1 MNNYF
6 LLIIALLLGSNIKAQ
21 TKFVRDLTIP
31 LTQYGL
37 PAPLAYAGGINGGMF
52 SEIDLNND
60 GIKDLFLFEKDQVY
74 KKARIST
81 FLNLGTPNT
90 ASYQYAPEYISNFPS
105 NLADWAI
112 LVDYNHDGKE
122 DIFAYSNQITAAGL
136 TVYKN
141 TSTATQ
147 LQFTL
152 EYPLLYANIPSGQS
166 NIYASSND
174 KPAIVDFDGD
184 GDLDIIAIYI
194 GGGRLEWSK
203 NIGVETLGK
212 NDTLLFDW
220 QSSCWGHFTFSPIN
234 NSAVLNVACKPA
246 PFINTG
252 DLPTTI
258 HTQEP
263 TPDPTRHNGACFV
276 IEDFNKDGLV
286 DYLGGDAVGNN
297 ILYLENGGTLSDPL
311 MISQDSLFPVYDN
324 SAFYFEFL
332 NPTHIDVNNDGKKDL
347 LVSPCKNGDAEN
359 FHNVW
364 YYKNVGLVADSFS
377 FQHDNFLV
385 NQMVDVGEGAKVCFF
400 DADADGLMD
409 IMVGNQGYYD
419 GYQTIG
425 GINYPLFESGI
436 AWYKNTGTAAAPAFT
451 LQTIDW
457 MNLFQYTINAMH
469 PTFGDL
475 DGDGDDDMIVGEE
488 TGKLFLFINSAG
500 PGVAADFSNPPIPNF
515 MGIDV
520 GKIAAPQLIDLN
532 KDNLLD
538 LVVGNEL
545 GKLRYFENSGTATT
559 PLFANNLLDF
569 GGVDVTQGL
578 SATGMAS
585 PYMYRNNS
593 GSLRLLVSNEQGYIF
608 LYDNIDS
615 NLSGTFNLV
624 DTFFQSINEP
634 VKATINGYDINSDNL
649 MDLIIGS
656 QAGGFIIY
664 KQINT
669 SGVTNINNLNDIKL
683 FPNPASDLI
692 NISIDPSLNH
702 SIFSAEIFDSNGRLV
717 KQSHFSDYYIT
728 VSIQN
733 LANGIYT
740 CKITDTTN
748 GNYFSKKFIISY

>member
-1 MNNYF
+1 MKKIF
-6 LLIIALLLGSNIKAQ
+6 LFLSVALTYQFGNAQ
-21 TKFVRDLTIP
+21 TKFVRDLNIP

-37 PAPLAYAGGINGGMF
+37 PAPLAYSGGINGGMF

-60 GIKDLFLFEKDQVY
+60 GIKDLFLFDKDQVY

-81 FLNLGTPNT
+81 FLNTGTPNT
-90 ASYQYAPEYISNFPS
+90 VSYQYAPEYIANFPT

-122 DIFAYSNQITAAGL
+122 DIFTYSNQIPAAGI

-141 TSTATQ
+141 ISTPTQ
-147 LQFTL
+147 LQFAL
-152 EYPLLYANIPSGQS
+152 EYSLLYANIPSGQG
-166 NIYASSND
+166 NIYVSSND

-203 NIGVETLGK
+203 NIGMETLGK
-212 NDTLLFDW
+212 NDTLIFDW
-220 QSSCWGHFTFSPIN
+220 QPSCWGHFGFSANN
-234 NSAVLNVACKPA
+234 NSAILNVACKPIA
-246 PFINTG
+246 FVNNG
-252 DLPTTI
+252 DLPATLLTP
-258 HTQEP
+258 EP

-286 DYLGGDAVGNN
+286 DYLGGDAIGNN
-297 ILYLENGGTLSDPL
+297 ILYLQNGGTLSDPL

-324 SAFYFEFL
+324 SAFFFEFL

-364 YYKNVGLVADSFS
+364 YYKNVGTVADSFS
-377 FQHDNFLV
+377 YQYDNFLV

-419 GYQTIG
+419 GYQNIG

-436 AWYKNTGTAAAPAFT
+436 AWYKNTGTASAPAFT

-475 DGDGDDDMIVGEE
+475 DGDSDMDMIVGEE
-488 TGKLFLFINSAG
+488 TGKLFYFINSAG
-500 PGVAADFSNPPIPNF
+500 PGVPADFSNPPIPNF
-515 MGIDV
+515 MAIDV
-520 GKIAAPQLIDLN
+520 GKMASPQLIDLN

-545 GKLRYFENSGTATT
+545 GKLRYFENTGTITT
-559 PLFANNLLDF
+559 PLYTNNLLDF
-569 GGVDVTQGL
+569 GAVDVTQGL
-578 SATGMAS
+578 SATGMAV
-585 PYMYRNNS
+585 PYMYRTAS
-593 GSLRLLVSNEQGYIF
+593 GSLKLLVSNEQGYIF
-608 LYDNIDS
+608 LYDNIDN
-615 NLSGTFNLV
+615 NLGGVFNLI

-634 VKATINGYDINSDNL
+634 VKATINGYDINADNL
-649 MDLIIGS
+649 MDLVVGN
-656 QAGGFIIY
+656 QAGGFVIY
-664 KQINT
+664 KQVST
-669 SGVTNINNLNDIKL
+669 SGINNDETIQLFDIY
-683 FPNPASDLI
+683 PVPANQII
-692 NISIDPSLNH
+692 NIRLNQQI
-702 SIFSAEIFDSNGRLV
+702 SFGNYKAEIFDVNGRLLNIKFFNEYYV
-717 KQSHFSDYYIT
+717 SFNVQHYSD
-728 VSIQN
+728 
-733 LANGIYT
+733 GIYT
-740 CKITDTTN
+740 CKITNLNDGKFNT
-748 GNYFSKKFIISY
+748 KKFIKAN